1 VTKRNLAKTLKP
13 FIGADGRPY
22 SVTLARCRQC
32 RGGRWGP
39 SGRHTPDRAEV
50 WTCLDCARPSP
61 ETPPR
66 RAADRDEY
74 ACPSCHDF
82 YSWVKETRSTICF
95 VVANGF
101 EGGIDLEDVPKY
113 GPLLTRQDVHE
124 LCTRVR
130 ELLRQRDELQ
140 EEVAHLRETLGM
152 FAALRDLMHDDLP
165 SLAHVASNGHIVHRS
180 TAAAGEGAMTLQMM
194 ADNPNDCLDDGRHEG
209 PDNEDFDRT
218 APDEDAGDV
227 SSVETSAAAI
237 PRADEPPDDS
247 IPADTVEAGEEARA
261 ISTPAP
267 PASILLPEPDAARF
281 PRAKTEPGES
291 APSPAPRPASDNAMD
306 PVEAASTAV
315 PSPPVKAEGKAPL
328 PGTLQARILDLITQS
343 VRPKR
348 PRQVQRELGLPRL
361 PSAELS
367 KLVSRGYLVRV
378 REGCYGI
385 PGRDYGGGI
394 VAESDNA

>member
-1 VTKRNLAKTLKP
+1 
-13 FIGADGRPY
+13 
-22 SVTLARCRQC
+22 
-32 RGGRWGP
+32 
-39 SGRHTPDRAEV
+39 
-50 WTCLDCARPSP
+50 
-61 ETPPR
+61 
-66 RAADRDEY
+66 
-74 ACPSCHDF
+74 
-82 YSWVKETRSTICF
+82 
-95 VVANGF
+95 
-101 EGGIDLEDVPKY
+101 
-113 GPLLTRQDVHE
+113 
-124 LCTRVR
+124 
-130 ELLRQRDELQ
+130 
-140 EEVAHLRETLGM
+140 
-152 FAALRDLMHDDLP
+152 
-165 SLAHVASNGHIVHRS
+165 
-180 TAAAGEGAMTLQMM
+180 MTLQMM

-261 ISTPAP
+261 ISAPAP

-348 PRQVQRELGLPRL
+348 PWQVQRELGLPRL

-367 KLVSRGYLVRV
+367 KLASRGYLVKV

-385 PGRDYGGGI
+385 PGRDYGGGV